1 MGGVVGHDL
10 NIGLEYMD
18 KIRKG
23 SANCRGFYSPA
34 EADPHSQVPAY
45 KSVAVRFIILIWV
58 LIVLYINLLCF
69 ISLI

>member
-1 MGGVVGHDL
+1 MGGVIGHAL

-45 KSVAVRFIILIWV
+45 KSALVK
-58 LIVLYINLLCF
+58 IVPAN
-69 ISLI
+69 